1 MVRQMFRPEIPEP
14 SKAVDSDRHG
24 RDYCSFQGKSYT
36 VRTLEKKEPAMN
48 FIEEMRKKAKS
59 DPRKLVL
66 PEGYEPR
73 TLKAARLI
81 LDGGFAKEVTLLG
94 VVKEIEAEAKKQG
107 VSLSGLMVEEPAVSS
122 LRREYG
128 DEYYE
133 LRKAKVGSREEAEK
147 IFMGDTQHWGAMMMR
162 KGRADA
168 MVSGA
173 DSETA
178 KVLRAALTIVKTAP
192 GIKTA
197 SSCFVMVMP
206 DKKWG
211 IDGHMVFADC
221 AVIPDPTAEQLADI
235 ALSSAQSFRTFLKVE
250 PMVAMLSFSTKG
262 SASHPLVDKVTAALA
277 IIREKDPKLM
287 VDGEMQADAALIPS
301 VAAKKAPGSPVAG
314 KANTLI
320 FPDLQSANIGYKLVQ
335 RFAGAE
341 AYGPFLQGFAKP
353 VSDLSRGCSVDD
365 VVNTSVVTLVQS
377 QKA

>member
-1 MVRQMFRPEIPEP
+1 
-14 SKAVDSDRHG
+14 
-24 RDYCSFQGKSYT
+24 
-36 VRTLEKKEPAMN
+36 MN
-48 FIEEMRKKAKS
+48 FIEEMRAKAKAN
-59 DPRKLVL
+59 PRKLVL

-73 TLKAARLI
+73 TLKAARI
-81 LDGGFAKEVTLLG
+81 LVDEKLASVVTVLG
-94 VVKEIEAEAKKQG
+94 QKSQIEAEAKKQG
-107 VSLSGLMVEEPAVSS
+107 VSLAGLVVEEPATSS
-122 LRREYG
+122 LKKEYV
-128 DEYYE
+128 DDYFE
-133 LRKAKVGSREEAEK
+133 LRKAKGISREEAEK

-197 SSCFVMVMP
+197 SSCFVMVLP

-211 IDGHMVFADC
+211 VDGHMIFADC
-221 AVIPDPTAEQLADI
+221 AVIPDPTPEQLADI
-235 ALSSAQSFRTFLKVE
+235 ALSSAESCRVFLKTD
-250 PMVAMLSFSTKG
+250 PLVALLSFSTKG
-262 SASHPLVDKVTAALA
+262 SASHVLVDKVTSAL
-277 IIREKDPKLM
+277 RLVKEKNPKLM
-287 VDGEMQADAALIPS
+287 VDGEMQADAALVAS

-320 FPDLQSANIGYKLVQ
+320 FPDLQSGNIGYKLVQ

-365 VVNTSVVTLVQS
+365 VVNTSVVTLNQS
-377 QKA
+377 LRK

>member
-1 MVRQMFRPEIPEP
+1 
-14 SKAVDSDRHG
+14 
-24 RDYCSFQGKSYT
+24 
-36 VRTLEKKEPAMN
+36 MN
-48 FIEEMRKKAKS
+48 FIEEMRVKAKTE
-59 DPRKLVL
+59 PRKLVL

-73 TLKAARLI
+73 TLKAARII
-81 LDGGFAKEVTLLG
+81 LDEGFASEVTLLG
-94 VVKEIEAEAKKQG
+94 TLSEIEAEAKKQG
-107 VSLSGLMVEEPAVSS
+107 VKLAGLHLEEPAASA
-122 LRREYG
+122 LRKEYV
-128 DEYYE
+128 DEYFE
-133 LRKAKVGSREEAEK
+133 LRKSKGISREDAEK

-178 KVLRAALTIVKTAP
+178 KVLRAALTIVKTSP

-197 SSCFVMVMP
+197 SSCMVMVMK

-211 IDGHMVFADC
+211 VDGHMVFADC
-221 AVIPDPTAEQLADI
+221 AVVPDPSVEQLADI
-235 ALSSAQSFRTFLKVE
+235 ALSTAESCRIFLKTE

-262 SASHPLVDKVTAALA
+262 SASHALVDKVANAVKLVKE
-277 IIREKDPKLM
+277 RNPKLM
-287 VDGEMQADAALIPS
+287 VDGEMQADAALIAS

-320 FPDLQSANIGYKLVQ
+320 FPDLQAANIGYKLVQ

-353 VSDLSRGCSVDD
+353 VSDLSRGCSVEDI
-365 VVNTSVVTLVQS
+365 VNTSVVTLVQS
-377 QKA
+377 LKK